1 MAARFV
7 LGLICAALI
16 AGILQ
21 TLTEKSSCARVIQIL
36 CGIFLMVTALKPL
49 KTVEFPDISAWAKA
63 WDQEADR
70 AVQEG
75 EAIYNRQ
82 YASVIKEQL
91 EAYILDI
98 ASQLGLSIT
107 AQLELTREGLPDS
120 VTFTGE
126 AGQREKE
133 KLQERIAKDLGIPKE
148 KQLWRD

>member
-1 MAARFV
+1 M
-7 LGLICAALI
+7 
-16 AGILQ
+16 
-21 TLTEKSSCARVIQIL
+21 
-36 CGIFLMVTALKPL
+36 
-49 KTVEFPDISAWAKA
+49 
-63 WDQEADR
+63 
-70 AVQEG
+70 QEG